1 MSELRIALVSL
12 SALMLAFVLVTL
24 IALEG
29 REVVILHTFDTDGQV
44 RRTRTWVADDGG
56 YTWIEAANL
65 ERPFLTQLRTN
76 PEVRLDRGGTVY
88 SCTASVAPNPDGH
101 QHIRRLLAAKYGW
114 ADAWIGLLTDT
125 TASVAVR
132 LQCR

>member
-1 MSELRIALVSL
+1 MSKLRTALVSL
-12 SALMLAFVLVTL
+12 GALMLAFFLVTL

-29 REVVILHTFDTDGQV
+29 REVVILYTFDTDGQV
-44 RRTRTWVADDGG
+44 RRTRTWVTDDNGSM
-56 YTWIEAANL
+56 WIEAANP
-65 ERPFLTQLRTN
+65 ERPFLRQLRIK

-88 SCTASVAPNPDGH
+88 SCSAIVAPNPDGH

-125 TASVAVR
+125 TASLAVR